1 VDAFRVIELR
11 AQYEVLSQIEDMFS
25 PTSKH
30 RVAKYV
36 DKKMRE
42 IIKEL
47 ETFKKQE
54 NCTFCEGTGQIVSS
68 TTISRFKTC
77 DCIII
82 PQEELK

>member
-1 VDAFRVIELR
+1 MDAFRVIELR

-54 NCTFCEGTGQIVSS
+54 NA
-68 TTISRFKTC
+68 K
-77 DCIII
+77 
-82 PQEELK
+82 

>member
-1 VDAFRVIELR
+1 MDIFKVIELR

-54 NCTFCEGTGQIVSS
+54 DGRDG
-68 TTISRFKTC
+68 R
-77 DCIII
+77 
-82 PQEELK
+82 

>member
-1 VDAFRVIELR
+1 
-11 AQYEVLSQIEDMFS
+11 MFS

-30 RVAKYV
+30 RVAKFV

-54 NCTFCEGTGQIVSS
+54 Q
-68 TTISRFKTC
+68 
-77 DCIII
+77 
-82 PQEELK
+82 